1 MALWKK
7 MPAPA
12 RDVLRRPARADR
24 WERDAIASR
33 LMRYRDKTGDDWA
46 DIIDMPDD
54 ASGCATASRALA
66 QRDDASSDHVRGT
79 GRRAPS
85 PRCSHQ
91 ALSVYP
97 SRVGAFLIG
106 AGEGNRTPVSSL
118 GSLRSAIEPHPRGPA
133 APSDRTE
140 V

>member
-54 ASGCATASRALA
+54 ASGCATASRHLL
-66 QRDDASSDHVRGT
+66 RGAW
-79 GRRAPS
+79 RLPD
-85 PRCSHQ
+85 
-91 ALSVYP
+91 
-97 SRVGAFLIG
+97 
-106 AGEGNRTPVSSL
+106 
-118 GSLRSAIEPHPRGPA
+118 RSG
-133 APSDRTE
+133 
-140 V
+140 

>member
-46 DIIDMPDD
+46 DIIDI
-54 ASGCATASRALA
+54 A
-66 QRDDASSDHVRGT
+66 
-79 GRRAPS
+79 
-85 PRCSHQ
+85 
-91 ALSVYP
+91 
-97 SRVGAFLIG
+97 
-106 AGEGNRTPVSSL
+106 
-118 GSLRSAIEPHPRGPA
+118 
-133 APSDRTE
+133 
-140 V
+140 